1 MSLYEAYLK
10 DIVERKKIGLSP
22 KPIDN
27 AGLIGEIITNI
38 VEKESEHRN
47 KSLKF
52 LIYNTLP
59 GTTGAALRKSYFL
72 KDIILE
78 KIKIDEITQSFAFE
92 LLSHMKGGPS
102 IKVLIDL
109 ALSDNITIV
118 KKAASTLKKQVF
130 LYDSDIERLQTA
142 YKEGNTT
149 AKEILTSYSK
159 AEFFSNLPVFFQF
172 I

>member
-10 DIVERKKIGLSP
+10 NIEEREKIGLSP

-27 AGLIGEIITNI
+27 GDLINEIITNI
-38 VEKESEHRN
+38 VDKKSKHRN
-47 KSLKF
+47 KSLEF

-59 GTTGAALRKSYFL
+59 GTTEAALNKSNFL

-109 ALSDNITIV
+109 ALSD
-118 KKAASTLKKQVF
+118 
-130 LYDSDIERLQTA
+130 R
-142 YKEGNTT
+142 
-149 AKEILTSYSK
+149 
-159 AEFFSNLPVFFQF
+159 SNYY
-172 I
+172 

>member
-10 DIVERKKIGLSP
+10 NIEEREKIGLSP

-27 AGLIGEIITNI
+27 GDLINEIITNI
-38 VEKESEHRN
+38 VDKKSKHRN
-47 KSLKF
+47 KSLEF

-59 GTTGAALRKSYFL
+59 GTTEAALNKANFL

-78 KIKIDEITQSFAFE
+78 KIKIDEITKSFAFE

-109 ALSDNITIV
+109 ALSNRSNDV
-118 KKAASTLKKQVF
+118 KKAANVLKKQVF
-130 LYDSDIERLQTA
+130 LYDLDIERLQKA
-142 YKEGNTT
+142 YKNNNAT
-149 AKEILTSYSK
+149 AKIYSPAILRLN
-159 AEFFSNLPVFFQF
+159 FF
-172 I
+172 

>member
-10 DIVERKKIGLSP
+10 NIEGREKIGLSP
-22 KPIDN
+22 KPNDS
-27 AGLIGEIITNI
+27 GDLINEIITNI
-38 VEKESEHRN
+38 VDKKSKHRN
-47 KSLKF
+47 KSLEF

-59 GTTGAALRKSYFL
+59 GTTEAALNKANFL

-78 KIKIDEITQSFAFE
+78 KIKIDEITKSFAFE

-109 ALSDNITIV
+109 ALSNRSSAV
-118 KKAASTLKKQVF
+118 KKAANVLKKQVF
-130 LYDSDIERLQTA
+130 LYDSDIELSL
-142 YKEGNTT
+142 
-149 AKEILTSYSK
+149 IH
-159 AEFFSNLPVFFQF
+159 